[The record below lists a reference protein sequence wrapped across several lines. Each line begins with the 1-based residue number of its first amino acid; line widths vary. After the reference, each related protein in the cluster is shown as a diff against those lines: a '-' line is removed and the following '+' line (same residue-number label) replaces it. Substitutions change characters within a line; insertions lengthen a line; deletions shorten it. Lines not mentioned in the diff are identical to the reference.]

1 MWLES
6 GDKEA
11 GREAEE
17 TRLEEHGAE
26 AAWQQTQTREFVV
39 DDGEEIG
46 AVVVLHAKM
55 VSINEPASTD
65 SKASHGGWR
74 GVGGGG
80 LRSLERSIGCC
91 GHAFTQEISFGSD
104 FFFLHLSVE

>member
-55 VSINEPASTD
+55 VSITSLPRQTQKRLMGD
-65 SKASHGGWR
+65 GGEG
-74 GVGGGG
+74 GVG
-80 LRSLERSIGCC
+80 
-91 GHAFTQEISFGSD
+91 A
-104 FFFLHLSVE
+104 